1 MPAASLPHPVIA
13 MDGPAASGKSSVA
26 RRIAAELGFAYVN
39 SGLMYRAVA
48 WAVHEAQVNV
58 GDELA
63 VGQFFEG
70 LNCDF
75 SMTDGQCLLRVNG
88 SDPSPFLE
96 SPEVNATVSSVA
108 RLPQI
113 RQRLVH
119 FQRECANSGPLVM
132 EGRDIGTVVFPETPF
147 KFYIDAAE
155 EVRAARRATQGL
167 DDNVANRDKLD
178 STRKSSPLIAAPDA
192 VRIDTTTLTLEEVV
206 ALVLAQLKLKG
217 LF

>member
-1 MPAASLPHPVIA
+1 

-26 RRIAAELGFAYVN
+26 RRIAAELGFSYVT

-48 WAVHEAQVNV
+48 WAVNEAQINPQ
-58 GDELA
+58 DEA
-63 VGQFFEG
+63 MVSEFFEG
-70 LNCDF
+70 LDCDF
-75 SMTDGQCLLRVNG
+75 SMVDGQCQLRVNG
-88 SDPSPFLE
+88 SDLSPFLE
-96 SPEVNATVSSVA
+96 LPAVNATVSSIA

-113 RQRLVH
+113 RQKLVAA
-119 FQRECANSGPLVM
+119 QRECANSGPLVM
-132 EGRDIGTVVFPETPF
+132 EGRDIGTVVFPDSPF

-167 DDNVANRDKLD
+167 EDNVANRDKLD

-206 ALVLAQLKLKG
+206 SQVMAELKRKG
-217 LF
+217 LS